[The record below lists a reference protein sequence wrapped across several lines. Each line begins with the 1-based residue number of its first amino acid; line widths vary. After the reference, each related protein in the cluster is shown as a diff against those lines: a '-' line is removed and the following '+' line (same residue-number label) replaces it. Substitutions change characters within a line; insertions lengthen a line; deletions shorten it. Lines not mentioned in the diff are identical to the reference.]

1 MDNRLLQVTSI
12 PSDYVENFA
21 LLESCFLEET
31 SDIFYSCLYE
41 AFLLKLGLIKSKIS
55 RYNEKDQDFICDD
68 INDEVEDVYHI
79 SYISSFSEFDDLCRT
94 SCFTWSVE
102 MLAFASYF
110 LWRVLSWKYRDLLH
124 LTERRRKKY
133 AVAFLDKASE
143 HFGGIEEYDEPLE
156 FARMVVLHAEV
167 VCYITAGEYNSSSC
181 SHVLSLID
189 QCSQPCYMSSRQ
201 YFDTIIGHMEN
212 YANVGTDAFYDM
224 FLDYFSVYFAF
235 TEGETI
241 SFFTIEYGK
250 DVVEFLLREDMGEF
264 ENRTDKLYLAAKFCV
279 DKLTCF
285 FSDPDGEVSRTGF
298 YKVISYQFTDSVEL
312 VNQAISVYAEVFK
325 RLYPLL

>member
-12 PSDYVENFA
+12 PSDYIENIA
-21 LLESCFLEET
+21 LLDSCILEET
-31 SDIFYSCLYE
+31 SNIFYSCLYE
-41 AFLLKLGLIKSKIS
+41 AFLLKLGLTKSKIS
-55 RYNEKDQDFICDD
+55 RYNEIDRDFICGD

-79 SYISSFSEFDDLCRT
+79 SYISSFNEFEELCKT

-102 MLAFASYF
+102 ILAFASYF
-110 LWRVLSWKYRDLLH
+110 LWNILHWNYRDLLH
-124 LTERRRKKY
+124 LTERRRRKY
-133 AVAFLDKASE
+133 ALAFLDKTSKD
-143 HFGGIEEYDEPLE
+143 FSGVEEYDDPLE

-189 QCSQPCYMSSRQ
+189 QNSQPCYLSSRQ

-212 YANVGTDAFYDM
+212 YANVGSDAFHSM
-224 FLDYFSVYFAF
+224 FLDYFSIFFAV
-235 TEGETI
+235 TKGETI

-264 ENRTDKLYLAAKFCV
+264 ENRQDKLYLAAKFCV

-298 YKVISYQFTDSVEL
+298 YKVISSQFMDSVEC